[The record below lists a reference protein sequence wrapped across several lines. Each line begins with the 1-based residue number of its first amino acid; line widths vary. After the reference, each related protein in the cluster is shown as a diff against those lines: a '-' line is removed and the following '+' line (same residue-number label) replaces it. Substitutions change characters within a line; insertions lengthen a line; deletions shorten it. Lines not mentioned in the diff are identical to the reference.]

1 MLRRAVPTGGAG
13 PIGEDTS
20 RWGMRNWT
28 NHDERRGM
36 AFSRVVEGVYSDPTS
51 QVESDMRELHRLVM
65 VNGSYTNAAKGK
77 LLGEL
82 VGRLHPLT
90 LPPPNMGP
98 IEELRA

>member
-28 NHDERRGM
+28 NHDERREM
-36 AFSRVVEGVYSDPTS
+36 ALSKVVDGAYINPAAQQGD
-51 QVESDMRELHRLVM
+51 QMKELNRLVM

-82 VGRLHPLT
+82 VGRIQPLA
-90 LPPPNMGP
+90 LPSPGAMA
-98 IEELRA
+98 ELRA